1 MEWMGKT
8 LLRFAGTFL
17 GALKPCCVLR
27 EHFYEHEKFAA
38 FCGNTFMSMKSLL
51 RSAATILGALKP
63 CRVLRQAFND
73 NMPAA
78 VISCSLT

>member
-1 MEWMGKT
+1 MGKT

-27 EHFYEHEKFAA
+27 
-38 FCGNTFMSMKSLL
+38 
-51 RSAATILGALKP
+51 
-63 CRVLRQAFND
+63 QAFND

-78 VISCSLT
+78 VIPCSLTSGRMRYAPTFFGEKQNI